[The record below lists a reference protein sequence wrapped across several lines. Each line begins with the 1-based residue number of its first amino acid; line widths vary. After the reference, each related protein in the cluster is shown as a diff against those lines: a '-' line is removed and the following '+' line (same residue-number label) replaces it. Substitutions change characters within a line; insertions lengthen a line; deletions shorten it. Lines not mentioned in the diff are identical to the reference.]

1 VTRRRPSGYVAQIAG
16 GTVIGSDTKAVLVAA
31 ALMFLWALLL
41 GVLKYR
47 QIMTSEARAA
57 HVYVDIGHR
66 AALMYSFAL
75 LLVATFVQLSGW
87 STLVNLL
94 AAGAMAFYFYAAVAN
109 YTLHGLR
116 RDTENVFRDEVTGI
130 QPFMAGLIVA
140 EIGGWLVLMAG
151 FLDGQVF

>member
-1 VTRRRPSGYVAQIAG
+1 MAG
-16 GTVIGSDTKAVLVAA
+16 GIVIGSDTKAILVAA
-31 ALMFLWALLL
+31 AVMFLWALLL

-47 QIMTSEARAA
+47 QIMSSESHSA

-75 LLVATFVQLSGW
+75 LLVATFVQLSAW

-94 AAGAMAFYFYAAVAN
+94 AAGAMTFYFFAAVAN
-109 YTLHGLR
+109 YTWHGWR
-116 RDTENVFRDEVTGI
+116 RDTENVFHDQIRGT

-151 FLDGQVF
+151 FLDAQVF

>member
-1 VTRRRPSGYVAQIAG
+1 
-16 GTVIGSDTKAVLVAA
+16 
-31 ALMFLWALLL
+31 MC
-41 GVLKYR
+41 
-47 QIMTSEARAA
+47 RAYTNA
-57 HVYVDIGHR
+57 
-66 AALMYSFAL
+66 
-75 LLVATFVQLSGW
+75 FVQLSSW

-116 RDTENVFRDEVTGI
+116 RDTDNVFRDEVKGT
-130 QPFMAGLIVA
+130 QPLMASLIVA